1 MKGTDM
7 IHQGQCPK
15 CGKRVLHVHVES
27 VVGMVANESKARC
40 ISYSCI
46 HCFAVLGVQIDP
58 RGKRRSK
65 TQPEKTGK
73 DEKATK

>member
-1 MKGTDM
+1 M
-7 IHQGQCPK
+7 IHQGHCPK

-27 VVGMVANESKARC
+27 VNGMVANESKARC

-58 RGKRRSK
+58 RGKRRPKSA
-65 TQPEKTGK
+65 EKDVK
-73 DEKATK
+73 ADKVEKSAK